1 MPAHR
6 PTRRINPVPLP
17 PIPCFS
23 GPNACDP
30 AVLSPRDRRR
40 EITQILARG
49 VARLI
54 LARRRGP
61 GRAFVVPPTV

>member
-1 MPAHR
+1 MISR
-6 PTRRINPVPLP
+6 SRVNPIPLP

-30 AVLSPRDRRR
+30 AVLSPQDRRR
-40 EITQILARG
+40 EIAQILARG

-61 GRAFVVPPTV
+61 GRTSVILPTV